1 MMNSIELFSGTGGL
15 ALGLQLSGFDHT
27 ALYEWDKDSC
37 DNLNYNIQHGY
48 PAIKDWKVYQT
59 DVRTVHYDGYT
70 GKIQL
75 VAGGPPCQPFSL
87 GGKHQAYNDKRDM
100 FPEAVRAVRE
110 VRPKVFIFENV
121 RGLLRKSFSEYFN
134 YILLQLQHPEI
145 IKAENMT
152 WMEQAVN
159 AILQGA
165 SGTDYDKA
173 RYFHDAILDRCSYN
187 SGAVSVYQPMSC
199 EAYGALVEG
208 SAICEGYAKAF
219 KLLCNR
225 AGIACEI
232 VGGTVNGE
240 AHMWNYVQ
248 IGGDYYLVDAT
259 FDDAPGVGAYDYFL
273 KGSSSVWDHLEDSSL
288 LEGFSTGFSYPSLS
302 SSDYLPSGADGR
314 NTAETDNQTPAPAD
328 EEIVSAADATETGQA
343 DVEEESIPATG
354 RHPAV
359 VPPVEEGGCRISC
372 LFSKNGRYW
381 VKSADPSVFI
391 RGKQSL
397 PEGVNLQIFAFPEP
411 GYRVAEITVISGDT
425 AFSVQNCSSLAFS
438 LEKDSQIRVVF
449 EKAA

>member
-1 MMNSIELFSGTGGL
+1 MKKRLTAFFAAVFLLFSLSEAADASSSTYRNQ
-15 ALGLQLSGFDHT
+15 LGRIENEIYDAMASYLPQGYDSFSYEFSQPAAYASAEEANSSLQTQVSRAYEAFYRDYPDVFCLDKSGVSFSAQYYTASDVLYISGFSLKVAFT
-27 ALYEWDKDSC
+27 ASS
-37 DNLNYNIQHGY
+37 
-48 PAIKDWKVYQT
+48 YQS
-59 DVRTVHYDGYT
+59 
-70 GKIQL
+70 Q
-75 VAGGPPCQPFSL
+75 
-87 GGKHQAYNDKRDM
+87 
-100 FPEAVRAVRE
+100 
-110 VRPKVFIFENV
+110 
-121 RGLLRKSFSEYFN
+121 
-134 YILLQLQHPEI
+134 
-145 IKAENMT
+145 KAAL
-152 WMEQAVN
+152 EQAVN

-343 DVEEESIPATG
+343 GAEEESIPATG

-359 VPPVEEGGCRISC
+359 VPPVEEGECRISC